1 MPVVELNLNRIQK
14 LVGKKSNRKRI
25 LDVLPFLGLDIESQ
39 DGDNVRVEFSPNRPD
54 YSTDFGIALGLQGLL
69 GIKTGILKTNVKKQ
83 GNYQIKVDP
92 TTSKIRPFVTGI
104 IAKNG
109 SIDDDSIKQLM
120 NMQEDLHFGI
130 GRKRKKSS
138 IGLHDLDSIS
148 FPLKYTT
155 TDRGHKFTPLNSD
168 SERTISEILETTEV
182 GQNYGQILGQS
193 SKVPIILDAD
203 GNTISFPPI
212 INSAL
217 TTVTTNT
224 KNILVEVTSMD
235 KQSAEDMLS
244 VVTIVL
250 ENAGFVI
257 HQLKISGS
265 KNSTPTLTP
274 RSMPMDIDLTNRT
287 LGLNLSSS
295 SIISCLKKCRLDAK
309 LKNKKIE
316 CNIPRYRFDIFGPMD
331 LVEEVALGYGIDNL
345 NPSLPVSP
353 SIGEKHSIT
362 ERLDSA
368 SLSMIG
374 LGFIEALNSSL
385 TSKQILYE
393 MTNNH
398 SSEIISVIGSKS
410 QDHTILRDSILPGLL
425 ENLSSN
431 IHETYPQK
439 LFESGIVFSRD
450 SPIKETI
457 NLAAVIA
464 SKNANFSDMKAI
476 LQSFLRTS
484 FNLDCETKTS
494 SNTTLFTNGR
504 VADIVIDNQNFGRI
518 GEINSSVLENFR
530 IRTSV
535 VGFEIRLSGLIFD

>member
-69 GIKTGILKTNVKKQ
+69 GIKTGILKTSVKKQ
-83 GNYQIKVDP
+83 DNYQIKVDP
-92 TTSKIRPFVTGI
+92 TTSKIRPIVTGI

-138 IGLHDLDSIS
+138 IGLHDLDSVS

-168 SERTISEILETTEV
+168 SERTISEILENTEV
-182 GQNYGQILGQS
+182 GENYGQILGQS
-193 SKVPIILDAD
+193 SKIPIILDAD

-257 HQLKISGS
+257 HQLKISGL
-265 KNSTPTLTP
+265 KNSTPDLTP
-274 RSMPMDIDLTNRT
+274 RSMVMDIDLTNRT
-287 LGLNLSSS
+287 LGLNLSAS

-316 CNIPRYRFDIFGPMD
+316 CIIPRYRFDIFGPMD

-345 NPSLPVSP
+345 KPSLPVSP
-353 SIGEKHSIT
+353 SIG
-362 ERLDSA
+362 
-368 SLSMIG
+368 
-374 LGFIEALNSSL
+374 
-385 TSKQILYE
+385 
-393 MTNNH
+393 
-398 SSEIISVIGSKS
+398 
-410 QDHTILRDSILPGLL
+410 
-425 ENLSSN
+425 
-431 IHETYPQK
+431 
-439 LFESGIVFSRD
+439 
-450 SPIKETI
+450 
-457 NLAAVIA
+457 
-464 SKNANFSDMKAI
+464 
-476 LQSFLRTS
+476 
-484 FNLDCETKTS
+484 
-494 SNTTLFTNGR
+494 
-504 VADIVIDNQNFGRI
+504 
-518 GEINSSVLENFR
+518 
-530 IRTSV
+530 
-535 VGFEIRLSGLIFD
+535 